1 MAPRTGKTAV
11 LMLAVLLAVSSL
23 AYGVTYPRY
32 EGHVNDFARVI
43 SPQDRRTI
51 EETAEALKR
60 AGNIELAVV
69 TVRSLDG
76 LGVEEYAIGLA
87 EAWGVGT
94 SAEDLGLILLLAVDD
109 RRIRLEVGYG
119 LEGDI
124 PDGLAGSLLDT
135 YVMPDLRQNNYS
147 QALAKGSIAAASLLA
162 ERRGFELPRS
172 VAAAQ
177 PQTTQDSEIPNL
189 IYILIILFVIFGRL
203 RLWPLLFWGS
213 MVRRPRG
220 GGFGTMPR
228 GGGFGGFGGG
238 RFGGGGA
245 SRSF

>member
-1 MAPRTGKTAV
+1 MAPRIGKAGV
-11 LMLAVLLAVSSL
+11 LLLICMLAVSSL
-23 AYGVTYPRY
+23 AYAVTYPRY
-32 EGHVNDFARVI
+32 EGYVNDFARVI
-43 SPQDRRTI
+43 STQDRRAI
-51 EETAEALKR
+51 EETASSLKQG
-60 AGNIELAVV
+60 GNIELAVV

-94 SAEDLGLILLLAVDD
+94 SAEDLGVILLLAVDD
-109 RRIRLEVGYG
+109 RRIRIEVGYG
-119 LEGDI
+119 LEGDL

-135 YVMPDLRQNNYS
+135 HVIPDLRQNNYS
-147 QALAKGSIAAASLLA
+147 QALVKGSSALASLLA
-162 ERRGFELPRS
+162 QRRGFDLPRTAAVQTQSSQESELPS
-172 VAAAQ
+172 FLYV
-177 PQTTQDSEIPNL
+177 
-189 IYILIILFVIFGRL
+189 LIILFVIFGRL